1 MGADVPLDRSKDSR
15 ACCLRHAGNF
25 LVAIHLQEGADRLGW
40 TVDGTAARATRSNRT
55 VRPALSASGRKS
67 AQPGG
72 PGSLERDASPNT
84 VHLRMLMHF
93 AVLTYLVC
101 SRCLGR
107 SGYLL
112 ILRFTPRGFHRL
124 RLDTTRSSRISSRIA
139 WCKFFLA

>member
-15 ACCLRHAGNF
+15 ACFLLHAGNF

-72 PGSLERDASPNT
+72 PGSLERDASPAKLGKRT
-84 VHLRMLMHF
+84 GLGHTAGEPKRVMRGPLLQFLSDQLF
-93 AVLTYLVC
+93 AALF
-101 SRCLGR
+101 S
-107 SGYLL
+107 
-112 ILRFTPRGFHRL
+112 
-124 RLDTTRSSRISSRIA
+124 
-139 WCKFFLA
+139 KFPVN